1 MMAAQSRLAPC
12 HCGSGKRYKDCHGR
26 TQVPTQAPADFSS
39 LMQSA
44 LAAQRA
50 GLLTEADIAYR
61 SALALRP
68 EDFDA
73 LHMLGVVQLQLGKPR
88 ESVRFISRALEIEGW
103 SQVSALHNLGL
114 ALAQSIDPK
123 VPTVG
128 LGSLGTAYRRHL
140 SGIDVARGQLKTSA
154 RPLVSVI
161 VPSFNH
167 GAYIE
172 AAVRSVF
179 SQTYQNWELLVIDDG
194 SGDDS
199 VSRLR
204 ELLPANDERCRLI
217 VRENR
222 GAAATLNELLSL
234 ARGEWVQPLNSDD
247 ALAPDR
253 LEVCVRAV
261 AGASAKWLFGSV
273 RCIDASGMRIDEL
286 TDTRAFSFRTVQAAV
301 AFEETVGVSF
311 LAHNPAIS
319 TGNLFFTADLARRL
333 GGFRDLRYHHD
344 WDFCLR
350 ALNEAEPLHITDA
363 LYYYRLHD
371 RNTISEQTPL
381 KQAEIDSVL
390 SRFIAEALSTIHRA
404 ANPWAPAY
412 CNWGARLATMVLVKG
427 LGKLLPTEWLR
438 DRVAVTLS
446 EQPR

>member
-1 MMAAQSRLAPC
+1 MMAAQSRLGPC

-26 TQVPTQAPADFSS
+26 IQVPAKAPAEFSS
-39 LMQSA
+39 LMQGA

-73 LHMLGVVQLQLGKPR
+73 LHMLGVVQLQLGKPH

-123 VPTVG
+123 IPTVG
-128 LGSLGTAYRRHL
+128 LGALGAAYRRHL
-140 SGIDVARGQLKTSA
+140 SALDVARGQLTPRA

-172 AAVRSVF
+172 AAVKSVF

-194 SGDDS
+194 SVDDS

-222 GAAATLNELLSL
+222 GAAATLNEMLSL
-234 ARGEWVQPLNSDD
+234 ARGDWVQPLNSDD

-261 AGASAKWLFGSV
+261 AAASAQWLFGSI
-273 RCIDASGMRIDEL
+273 RCIDAAGMRVDEL
-286 TDTRAFSFRTVQAAV
+286 ADMRAFSFRTIQAAV

-319 TGNLFFTADLARRL
+319 TGNLFFSANLARQL

-350 ALNEAEPLHITDA
+350 ALNETEPLHITEA

-381 KQAEIDSVL
+381 KQLEIDSAL
-390 SRFIAEALSTIHRA
+390 SKFIAESLSVTSRP

-412 CNWGARLATMVLVKG
+412 ANWGARLATLLLVKG

-438 DRVAVTLS
+438 ERASSTLH
-446 EQPR
+446 Q